1 MNHKNL
7 FGYFSILTGNKD
19 TQTFENRTFNA
30 VMIFISITGSI
41 LLSYDFFFGNI
52 ASQCIDISCIIYSIS
67 CYIYSIKNGDHKKLA
82 TISFIFLYIAISAG
96 WFFNNGIHGSI
107 PYFFF
112 ILSCYAGV
120 FFKDPLKNA
129 IPLLIATVSLFI
141 IIEFLKPDTVSLY
154 TSRIHGLIDV
164 SVSIITCL
172 IINGISIHII
182 YKKYNIERNLNKKML
197 NQAIA
202 DKELIEKSM
211 NEIQV
216 LRGFLPICSHCK
228 KIRDDQ
234 GEWKQLEKYIQDNSE
249 AKFSHSMCPECA
261 VAMHPEYFNKNN
273 NAAYLTTTGPAG
285 GANRLQ

>member
-1 MNHKNL
+1 MIYENFLGSLSTLLGHRA
-7 FGYFSILTGNKD
+7 

-30 VMIFISITGSI
+30 VMIFISTTAAI
-41 LLSYDFFFGNI
+41 LFSYDFFLGNI
-52 ASQCIDISCIIYSIS
+52 ASQCIDILCIIYSIS
-67 CYIYSIKNGDHKKLA
+67 CYIFSIKYGTHKKLA
-82 TISFIFLYIAISAG
+82 TATFVFLYIVISIG
-96 WFFNNGIHGSI
+96 WFFNNGINGSI

-120 FFKDPLKNA
+120 FFEKPLKNA
-129 IPLLIATVSLFI
+129 IPVIIATVLTFTI
-141 IIEFLKPDTVSLY
+141 LEFTNPELISIY
-154 TSRIHGLIDV
+154 TSKIYNFIDV
-164 SVSIITCL
+164 TVSIITCL

-182 YKKYNIERNLNKKML
+182 YKKYNTERNINLKML

-261 VAMHPEYFNKNN
+261 LTMYPQYFDKNN
-273 NAAYLTTTGPAG
+273 SAAHPISINPTVKSG
-285 GANRLQ
+285 RLH

>member
-1 MNHKNL
+1 MNYAN
-7 FGYFSILTGNKD
+7 ILSCLSTPLGNKA

-30 VMIFISITGSI
+30 VMIFIGATGAI
-41 LLSYDFFFGNI
+41 LFSYDFFLGNI
-52 ASQCIDISCIIYSIS
+52 ASQCTDILCIIYSIS
-67 CYIYSIKNGDHKKLA
+67 CYIYSIKYGTHKKLA
-82 TISFIFLYIAISAG
+82 TATFVFLYIVISTG
-96 WFFNNGIHGSI
+96 WFFNNGINGSI

-120 FFKDPLKNA
+120 FFKEPLKTA
-129 IPLLIATVSLFI
+129 IPAIIATVLTLVT
-141 IIEFLKPDTVSLY
+141 IEFTKPELISFY
-154 TSRIHGLIDV
+154 TSRIYNFIDV
-164 SVSIITCL
+164 TISIITCL

-182 YKKYNIERNLNKKML
+182 YKKYNTEKNINLKML

-202 DKELIEKSM
+202 DKELLEKSM

-261 VAMHPEYFNKNN
+261 LTMYPQYFDKKNY
-273 NAAYLTTTGPAG
+273 AANPISIKPAVKSG
-285 GANRLQ
+285 RLH

>member
-1 MNHKNL
+1 M
-7 FGYFSILTGNKD
+7 
-19 TQTFENRTFNA
+19 
-30 VMIFISITGSI
+30 
-41 LLSYDFFFGNI
+41 
-52 ASQCIDISCIIYSIS
+52 
-67 CYIYSIKNGDHKKLA
+67 
-82 TISFIFLYIAISAG
+82 
-96 WFFNNGIHGSI
+96 
-107 PYFFF
+107 
-112 ILSCYAGV
+112 
-120 FFKDPLKNA
+120 
-129 IPLLIATVSLFI
+129 
-141 IIEFLKPDTVSLY
+141 
-154 TSRIHGLIDV
+154 IDV

-202 DKELIEKSM
+202 DKELIEKSI

-234 GEWKQLEKYIQDNSE
+234 GEWRQLEKYIQDNSE

-273 NAAYLTTTGPAG
+273 YAAHLATTRPAG
-285 GANRLQ
+285 GTNRLQ